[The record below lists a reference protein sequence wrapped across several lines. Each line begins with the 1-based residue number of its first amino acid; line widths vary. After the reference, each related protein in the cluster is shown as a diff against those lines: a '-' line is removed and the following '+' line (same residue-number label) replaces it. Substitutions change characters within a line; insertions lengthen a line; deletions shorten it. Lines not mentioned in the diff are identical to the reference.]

1 MHDADGVYLSMSS
14 TRDADFGDF
23 VAAQSAQLVHY
34 ARLLTRD
41 VQLAEDLVQ
50 EALIKVYLRWNSI
63 QTSPL
68 AYTRRAVLNQYLSG
82 RRKRRVDEVSLTERE
97 STIPTD
103 DGAFTASVGLG
114 ALTERERAVLVLR
127 FHLDLTEREAAD
139 MLGVAV
145 GTVKSTCHRA
155 LGKLRRTLVQAEQE
169 YGHE

>member
-1 MHDADGVYLSMSS
+1 MDGVYLSMSS

-23 VAAQSAQLVHY
+23 VAAQSAPLVHY

-41 VQLAEDLVQ
+41 VQLGEDLVQ

-63 QTSPL
+63 RTSPL

-82 RRKRRVDEVSLTERE
+82 RRRRRVDEVSLSDRE
-97 STIPTD
+97 WLVPADQQPIQVSI
-103 DGAFTASVGLG
+103 GLDC
-114 ALTERERAVLVLR
+114 LTERERAVVVLR
-127 FHLDLTEREAAD
+127 FHLDLSERETAD

-145 GTVKSTCHRA
+145 GTVKSTSHRA

-169 YGHE
+169 